1 MIALPVTG
9 SVERAMEVVA
19 VAECRRISFYTEN
32 PNHSHTHDHGR
43 EENLEREVDE
53 DSVSEL

>member
-19 VAECRRISFYTEN
+19 VAEN

-43 EENLEREVDE
+43 EENLERKVDE
-53 DSVSEL
+53 DSVFEL